1 MGCPHAWLVLLTL
14 AKAADE
20 RGAWWAYRST
30 NDEIDLKKSVSLIK
44 ELPIKKY
51 EMSHDT
57 IQGRVHY
64 GVLAKDAEAILAA
77 PYGEVVT
84 REEAVP
90 GASQVLDRA
99 GMSLR
104 QSMLCRLTLV
114 WKLHL
119 TAIDPHLWVKYFSA
133 VDERRLR
140 LLGNQILNFDVVI
153 QLCGEITADC
163 SLVLQEAVC

>member
-1 MGCPHAWLVLLTL
+1 MGCPHAWLVLLTF
-14 AKAADE
+14 AKAADD

-90 GASQVLDRA
+90 GAKGGLTRRVVDL
-99 GMSLR
+99 SLI
-104 QSMLCRLTLV
+104 
-114 WKLHL
+114 H
-119 TAIDPHLWVKYFSA
+119 I
-133 VDERRLR
+133 
-140 LLGNQILNFDVVI
+140 
-153 QLCGEITADC
+153 
-163 SLVLQEAVC
+163 